1 VPASEIRNALIVQT
15 AFLGDVILTL
25 PLVQVLKR
33 SFPSTGIDIVVTPQ
47 AAKLL
52 QNHPAL
58 RAVLEFDK
66 RGKDSGIGGLMSKVS
81 QIRKGKYE
89 LAVVPHRSL
98 RSALL
103 VRLGNIPLRIGFHT
117 SAGKILFN
125 EVVRYEKSLHEVE
138 RNLRL
143 LGPLGIEEKGAE
155 YPELYPADDDRRAV
169 NDFLKLAGI
178 KDRTKLIAV
187 APGTVWNTKRWLK
200 ERFVEL
206 SRKLVEAGWGVVLI
220 GGRSDVSLCDGI
232 VHDISLPGVFSTA
245 GELTLLQCAELI
257 RRCQAL
263 VCNDSAP
270 MHLAVAVRTPVV
282 AVFGATVPEFGFAPY
297 GKYDT
302 VVETKG
308 LACRPCSIHGGER
321 CPISTFECMVKISAD
336 EVLRAVMQA
345 VERARAAMRASS

>member
-1 VPASEIRNALIVQT
+1 MPLPEIRNALIVQT

-25 PLVQVLKR
+25 PLVQVLKQ
-33 SFPSTGIDIVVTPQ
+33 SFPSAGIDIVVTPQ
-47 AAKLL
+47 AATLL

-58 RAVLEFDK
+58 RGVFEFDK
-66 RGKDSGIGGLMSKVS
+66 RGKDSGIGGLMRKVS
-81 QIRKGKYE
+81 QIREGKYD

-103 VRLGNIPLRIGFHT
+103 VRLGKIPFRIGFHT

-143 LGPLGIEEKGAE
+143 LRPLGIEATGAE

-169 NDFLKLAGI
+169 DDLLGLAGI

-206 SRKLVEAGWGVVLI
+206 SRKLLEAGWGVALI
-220 GGRSDVSLCDGI
+220 GGGSDVSLCDGI
-232 VHDISLPGVFSTA
+232 VHDVASSRVFSTA
-245 GELTLLQCAELI
+245 GKLTLLQSADLI
-257 RRCQAL
+257 RRCRVL

-297 GKYDT
+297 GKYDA

-308 LACRPCSIHGGER
+308 LACRPCSIHGGDK

-336 EVLRAVMQA
+336 EVLSAVMQ
-345 VERARAAMRASS
+345 VVLRAGA

>member
-1 VPASEIRNALIVQT
+1 MPASEIRNALIVQT
-15 AFLGDVILTL
+15 AFPGDVILTL

-33 SFPSTGIDIVVTPQ
+33 SLPSADIDIVVTPQ

-58 RAVLEFDK
+58 RRVIEFDK
-66 RGKDSGIGGLMSKVS
+66 RGKDSGIGGLMRKVL
-81 QIRKGKYE
+81 QIRKGKYD

-125 EVVRYEKSLHEVE
+125 KVVRYEKSLHEVD

-143 LGPLGIEEKGAE
+143 LRPLGIEGKGSE
-155 YPELYPADDDRRAV
+155 YPELYPAEDDRRAV
-169 NDFLKLAGI
+169 NDFLGLAGI

-187 APGTVWNTKRWLK
+187 APGTVWNTKRWLE
-200 ERFVEL
+200 ERFIEL
-206 SRKLVEAGWGVVLI
+206 SRMLIEAGWGVALI
-220 GGRSDVSLCDGI
+220 GGQSDISLCDRI
-232 VHDISLPGVFSTA
+232 VHDVSSPGVFSTA
-245 GELTLLQCAELI
+245 GKLTLLQSAELI
-257 RRCQAL
+257 RRCEAL

-297 GKYDT
+297 GKHDT

-308 LACRPCSIHGGER
+308 LACRPCSIHGGEK
-321 CPISTFECMVKISAD
+321 CPISTFECMVRISAD
-336 EVLRAVMQA
+336 EVLSAVRQVVKHA
-345 VERARAAMRASS
+345 GAKISS